1 MTSNAKL
8 EVKNRS
14 KNKKNKRKN
23 KDEDDFEADLQD
35 ICPDYIARAKKRLR
49 EGKPINPLWHC
60 YERYVTRLFI
70 EKGFEN
76 DYY

>member
-1 MTSNAKL
+1 M
-8 EVKNRS
+8 S
-14 KNKKNKRKN
+14 KNKTKNKKEKN
-23 KDEDDFEADLQD
+23 KARDDDFEADLQG
-35 ICPDYIARAKKRLR
+35 ICPEYRALAKKRLR
-49 EGKPINPLWHC
+49 EGKPINPLWDC